1 MELIKTYAHEL
12 LNSLENKPS
21 NYIQLE
27 DKLEDEGFEF
37 EIDAIKNIMYFV
49 VGKNNSHKLLDEM
62 LFAGV

>member
-1 MELIKTYAHEL
+1 MENIKSYAHEL

-21 NYIQLE
+21 NYLQLE

-37 EIDAIKNIMYFV
+37 EVDIIKNMMYFV
-49 VGKNNSHKLLDEM
+49 VGKNNSHELLDEM

>member
-1 MELIKTYAHEL
+1 METIKAYAHEL
-12 LNSLENKPS
+12 LNNLENKPS
-21 NYIQLE
+21 NYLQLE

-49 VGKNNSHKLLDEM
+49 VGKNNSHELLDEM

>member
-1 MELIKTYAHEL
+1 METIQLYAHEL

-21 NYIQLE
+21 NYLQLE

-37 EIDAIKNIMYFV
+37 EVDVIKNIMYFV
-49 VGKNNSHKLLDEM
+49 VGKNNSHELLDEM